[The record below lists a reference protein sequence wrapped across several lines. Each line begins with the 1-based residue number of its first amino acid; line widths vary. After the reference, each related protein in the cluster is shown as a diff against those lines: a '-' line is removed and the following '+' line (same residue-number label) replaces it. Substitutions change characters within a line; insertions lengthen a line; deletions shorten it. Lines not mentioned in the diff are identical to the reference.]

1 MPSPLTGV
9 DSRGVRAIVTLA
21 RRTIVIAV
29 KPNCDGCH
37 DFLSGPPAAFDGLD
51 VVLVSA
57 TPFVEDV
64 VAAGRVLVAPEW
76 MAQARIVAAPSYT
89 VIDPSDG
96 RVVTEGVAFAPSQV
110 AGEIAPYLS

>member
-1 MPSPLTGV
+1 M
-9 DSRGVRAIVTLA
+9 RAIVTLV

-29 KPNCDGCH
+29 KPNCDGCRE
-37 DFLSGPPAAFDGLD
+37 FLDGPPSALDGLD

-57 TPFVEDV
+57 TPLVED

-76 MAQARIVAAPSYT
+76 MAQARIVTAPSYT
-89 VIDPSDG
+89 LIEPSDG

-110 AGEIAPYLS
+110 AREIAPYLN

>member
-1 MPSPLTGV
+1 M
-9 DSRGVRAIVTLA
+9 RVTVTFTQ
-21 RRTIVIAV
+21 RTIVLAV
-29 KPNCDGCH
+29 KPNCDGCR
-37 DFLSGPPAAFDGLD
+37 DFLSGPLAAFDGLD

-64 VAAGRVLVAPEW
+64 VSAGRVLVAPEW

-89 VIDPSDG
+89 VIDPSEG

-110 AGEIAPYLS
+110 AREIATHLG